1 MGAERILV
9 VRIAGIGDVAVAS
22 TVIERLRAE
31 QPEARVTFLCGSA
44 SAPLARLYDG
54 VSDVLVVDERA
65 LLGAGMLPRARALLA
80 LWAELLRRRF
90 DRVILLHV
98 DRRYR
103 ALVAPLIGARVSML
117 SRATHGKMIPVPARW
132 LGDEYARLVG
142 GTAHVGPIERR
153 YVMADLRDKV
163 SASAGA
169 PTTARVPRA
178 RRRVVLVPGGAKNVL
193 RDDALRRW
201 PLGHYGDVARSLIAL
216 DHDVVLLGSE
226 TDRWTLAEF
235 EGLDLTREIGTLG
248 LADSL
253 ALIANSDLVIAHDTG
268 PMHLARLV
276 RTPLIA
282 VFGPTI
288 PAQVLWLDDSVTV
301 LWGGEHL
308 ACRPCFDGR
317 EFARCAN
324 NLCMSSVTPREVL
337 QAVDRRLGGRSSPT
351 TERPALRILDESE
364 PRRNAP
370 R

>member
-1 MGAERILV
+1 MGAQRILV

-44 SAPLARLYDG
+44 SAPLARLYEG
-54 VSDVLVVDERA
+54 VSEVLVVDEQA
-65 LLGAGMLPRARALLA
+65 LLGAGILSRAHALFA
-80 LWAELLRRRF
+80 VWSELLRRRF
-90 DRVILLHV
+90 DRVLLLHV

-103 ALVAPLIGARVSML
+103 VLVAPLVGARVSML
-117 SRATHGKMIPVPARW
+117 SRGVHGKMIPVPARW

-153 YVMADLRDKV
+153 FVMADLRDKV
-163 SASAGA
+163 LAGGSSGGRGS
-169 PTTARVPRA
+169 PT
-178 RRRVVLVPGGAKNVL
+178 RRRVILVPGGAKNVL

-201 PLGHYGDVARSLIAL
+201 PLAHYGEVARSLTTL
-216 DHDVVLLGSE
+216 GYDVVLLGSE
-226 TDRWTLAEF
+226 TDRWVLPEF
-235 EGLDLTREIGTLG
+235 EGVDLTREIGTLG
-248 LADSL
+248 LPEAL
-253 ALIANSDLVIAHDTG
+253 ALMHHSDLVIAHDTG

-317 EFARCAN
+317 EFARCTN
-324 NLCMSSVTPREVL
+324 NVCMSSVSPREVL
-337 QAVDRRLGGRSSPT
+337 QAVERRLGGRTSPT
-351 TERPALRILDESE
+351 TDRPTLRTLDESG
-364 PRRNAP
+364 PRRNVP